1 MKEFLVSVGIGL
13 VVILLGGIMVSIVWG
28 LVVPYILPGLVAS
41 GMVAGKISL
50 WTGIGVSL
58 LISLLLG
65 SMGVKG
71 NRG

>member
-50 WTGIGVSL
+50 
-58 LISLLLG
+58 
-65 SMGVKG
+65 
-71 NRG
+71 